1 MRKAS
6 KVSKVS
12 NYIYNSLDDHAGHL
26 LWLLTEVSNGGSM
39 Y

>member
-12 NYIYNSLDDHAGHL
+12 NYIYNPLVYNPLDDHAGHL
-26 LWLLTEVSNGGSM
+26 L
-39 Y
+39 